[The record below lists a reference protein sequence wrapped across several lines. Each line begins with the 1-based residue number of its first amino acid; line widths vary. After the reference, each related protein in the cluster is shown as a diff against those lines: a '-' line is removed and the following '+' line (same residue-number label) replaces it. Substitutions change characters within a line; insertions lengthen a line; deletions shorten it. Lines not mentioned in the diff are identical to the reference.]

1 MKLLFAILLQK
12 YVFKLA
18 PGTKPKELR
27 IGTMAIP
34 DTSLQ
39 VLFKAVAH
47 SDTAD
52 TAKV

>member
-1 MKLLFAILLQK
+1 MKLLFATLLLG
-12 YVFKLA
+12 YDFKLA

-39 VLFKAVAH
+39 VLFKAVALP
-47 SDTAD
+47 DTV
-52 TAKV
+52 TKVQA